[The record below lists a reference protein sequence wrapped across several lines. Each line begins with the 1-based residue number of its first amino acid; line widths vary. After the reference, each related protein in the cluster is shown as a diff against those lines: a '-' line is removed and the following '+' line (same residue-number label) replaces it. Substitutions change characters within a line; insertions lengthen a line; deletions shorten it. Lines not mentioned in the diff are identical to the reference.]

1 MADDE
6 VIDLELMNAALRDFV
21 PHNAALGITLIAA
34 SFTPAVVTVKMP
46 WSPQLVGNP
55 ETEVLH
61 GGAITTLLD
70 ACCGASVFLKLKE
83 PSAIATLDLRVDF
96 LGRAPARHDVFARAE
111 CYRHGASV
119 AFVRAIAWVEDP
131 DQPFATAAATFA
143 LAARGKV
150 ITEDILREGL
160 KP

>member
-1 MADDE
+1 
-6 VIDLELMNAALRDFV
+6 
-21 PHNAALGITLIAA
+21 
-34 SFTPAVVTVKMP
+34 MP

-55 ETEVLH
+55 ETQVLH

-70 ACCGASVFLKLKE
+70 ACCGASVFLKLKQ

-96 LGRAPARHDVFARAE
+96 LGRAPAHHQVFARAE
-111 CYRHGASV
+111 CYRHTNSV
-119 AFVRAIAWVEDP
+119 AFVRAIAYVEDP
-131 DQPFATAAATFA
+131 ELPFATAAATFA

-160 KP
+160 KT